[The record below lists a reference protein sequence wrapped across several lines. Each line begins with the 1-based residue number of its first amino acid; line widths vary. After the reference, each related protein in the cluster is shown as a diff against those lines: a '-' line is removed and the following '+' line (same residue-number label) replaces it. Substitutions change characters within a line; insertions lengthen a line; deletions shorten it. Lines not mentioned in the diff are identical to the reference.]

1 MNSPRITPRRTASIE
16 NPGIAP
22 CAAAEKDSE
31 RIDDEVHTVSVV
43 IGGNVVPEGEVELVV
58 VDDVGLDIS
67 LSKIAA
73 E

>member
-16 NPGIAP
+16 NPGISR
-22 CAAAEKDSE
+22 CAAVEEDSE
-31 RIDDEVHTVSVV
+31 RVDDEVHVVSVV
-43 IGGNVVPEGEVELVV
+43 IGGNVVPGDEVELVV
-58 VDDVGLDIS
+58 VDDVGLGIS